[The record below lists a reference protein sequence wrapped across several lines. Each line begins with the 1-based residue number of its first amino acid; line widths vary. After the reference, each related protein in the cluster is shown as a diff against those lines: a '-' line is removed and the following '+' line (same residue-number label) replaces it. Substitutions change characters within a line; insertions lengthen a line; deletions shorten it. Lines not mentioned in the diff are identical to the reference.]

1 MNTQTL
7 EQMKQLRLYGMQRAF
22 NSTMQ
27 SGNIDYTND
36 ELIAYLLQ
44 SEWDDRLNRKI
55 ERLTK
60 AARFRYRA
68 VMEDIDY
75 HHERHIDKNLIQRF
89 TTCDFIK
96 NKENILVTGSTGVG
110 KSYMASAIGH
120 QACSLGYKV
129 MYFNTHKLF
138 TKLRTSK
145 ADGSYSREIN
155 KIETLKSL
163 NMNTQTLEQMK
174 QLRLYGMLRAFD
186 TSLSSQSIDYT
197 NDELIAYLMQSE
209 WDDRQNRKIERLTK
223 TARFRYSALME
234 NIDYSLDRNID
245 KNQIN
250 RFTNCDFVKQ
260 KENKLIT
267 GSTGAGKSYM
277 ASAIG
282 HQACSLGYKVMYF
295 NTTKLFTM
303 LKMSKADGSYVKQI
317 NKLEKQDLLILD
329 DFGLKG
335 LDNINRHSFM
345 EIIEDRHGKKSTIIA
360 SQLPVE
366 AWHEIIGEQTIADAI
381 LDRLVHTAHRI
392 NIKGES
398 MRKKQK
404 NK

>member
-27 SGNIDYTND
+27 SENIDYTND
-36 ELIAYLLQ
+36 EIIAYLLQ

-75 HHERHIDKNLIQRF
+75 HHERHIDKNKVQRF
-89 TTCDFIK
+89 AACDFIK
-96 NKENILVTGSTGVG
+96 NKENILITGSTGVG

-155 KIETLKSL
+155 KIE
-163 NMNTQTLEQMK
+163 
-174 QLRLYGMLRAFD
+174 
-186 TSLSSQSIDYT
+186 
-197 NDELIAYLMQSE
+197 
-209 WDDRQNRKIERLTK
+209 
-223 TARFRYSALME
+223 
-234 NIDYSLDRNID
+234 
-245 KNQIN
+245 
-250 RFTNCDFVKQ
+250 
-260 KENKLIT
+260 
-267 GSTGAGKSYM
+267 
-277 ASAIG
+277 
-282 HQACSLGYKVMYF
+282 
-295 NTTKLFTM
+295 
-303 LKMSKADGSYVKQI
+303 
-317 NKLEKQDLLILD
+317 KQDLLILD
-329 DFGLKG
+329 DFGLRA
-335 LDNINRHSFM
+335 LDSINRNYFM
-345 EIIEDRHGKKSTIIA
+345 EIIEDRHGKRTTIIA

-366 AWHEIIGEQTIADAI
+366 AWHQIIGEQTIADAI
-381 LDRLVHTAHRI
+381 LDRLVHSAHRI
-392 NIKGES
+392 DIKGES
-398 MRKKQK
+398 MRKKLRK
-404 NK
+404 KH

>member
-7 EQMKQLRLYGMQRAF
+7 EQMKQLRLYGMHRAF

-27 SGNIDYTND
+27 SENIDYTND

-68 VMEDIDY
+68 VMEAIDY
-75 HHERHIDKNLIQRF
+75 HHERHKNKVQRF

-96 NKENILVTGSTGVG
+96 NKENILITGSTGVG

-155 KIETLKSL
+155 KIE
-163 NMNTQTLEQMK
+163 
-174 QLRLYGMLRAFD
+174 
-186 TSLSSQSIDYT
+186 
-197 NDELIAYLMQSE
+197 
-209 WDDRQNRKIERLTK
+209 
-223 TARFRYSALME
+223 
-234 NIDYSLDRNID
+234 
-245 KNQIN
+245 
-250 RFTNCDFVKQ
+250 
-260 KENKLIT
+260 
-267 GSTGAGKSYM
+267 
-277 ASAIG
+277 
-282 HQACSLGYKVMYF
+282 
-295 NTTKLFTM
+295 
-303 LKMSKADGSYVKQI
+303 
-317 NKLEKQDLLILD
+317 KQDLLILD
-329 DFGLKG
+329 DFGLRA
-335 LDNINRHSFM
+335 LDSINRNYFM
-345 EIIEDRHGKKSTIIA
+345 EIIEDRHGKRATIIA

-366 AWHEIIGEQTIADAI
+366 AWHQIIGEQTIADAI
-381 LDRLVHTAHRI
+381 LDRLVHSAYRI
-392 NIKGES
+392 DIKGES
-398 MRKKQK
+398 MRKKLRK
-404 NK
+404 NH

>member
-7 EQMKQLRLYGMQRAF
+7 EQMKQLRLHGMQRAF

-27 SGNIDYTND
+27 SGDINYTND

-75 HHERHIDKNLIQRF
+75 HHERHIDKNKVQRF

-96 NKENILVTGSTGVG
+96 NKENILITGSTGVG

-155 KIETLKSL
+155 KIE
-163 NMNTQTLEQMK
+163 
-174 QLRLYGMLRAFD
+174 
-186 TSLSSQSIDYT
+186 
-197 NDELIAYLMQSE
+197 
-209 WDDRQNRKIERLTK
+209 
-223 TARFRYSALME
+223 
-234 NIDYSLDRNID
+234 
-245 KNQIN
+245 
-250 RFTNCDFVKQ
+250 
-260 KENKLIT
+260 
-267 GSTGAGKSYM
+267 
-277 ASAIG
+277 
-282 HQACSLGYKVMYF
+282 
-295 NTTKLFTM
+295 
-303 LKMSKADGSYVKQI
+303 
-317 NKLEKQDLLILD
+317 KQDLLILD
-329 DFGLKG
+329 DFGLRA
-335 LDNINRHSFM
+335 LDSINRNYFM
-345 EIIEDRHGKKSTIIA
+345 EIIEDRHGKRTTIIA

-366 AWHEIIGEQTIADAI
+366 AWHQIIGEQTIADAI
-381 LDRLVHTAHRI
+381 LDRLVHSAHRI
-392 NIKGES
+392 DIKGES
-398 MRKKQK
+398 MRKKLRK
-404 NK
+404 KH